1 MRGRKAHQEACHGR
15 AAKQFIR
22 RSPNSIPPPT
32 TPPSNSLE
40 KRLVLVKEYLQTGG
54 SQSAFCRAKGING
67 ATFNGWLQ
75 EYQSEG
81 EEALRKRHEQYLASG
96 HHDGPYSPDERR
108 QAVEMYLKSGNSIYD
123 FARVWGVSES
133 ALGHWV
139 DRYQEGGPQ
148 ALETRRSG
156 GRPRR
161 LGMREEITGVKN
173 RFPDFGLRKVK
184 DFLFRFHGVKVST
197 GSVRN
202 ALREKGLDSK
212 GARKRR
218 RKIQP
223 PRRFERAVAGDLW
236 QSDIT
241 SFLLTRRHERV
252 YLTVFL
258 DDYSRYIVSWGLYLH
273 QKQDIVTET
282 LLDGIERFG
291 KPREVLTDQGRQY
304 FAWRGKGDFQK
315 LLIREGIQHV
325 VARTHHP
332 QTVGKTER
340 FWSTVGEEFWDRIQ
354 PQDFTEAKERF
365 GHFVA
370 HYNHFRPHQGI
381 DGMVPADR
389 FFGVES
395 QVRQALEK
403 ALSRNELHL
412 ALGEKPRKPVFLV
425 GQVGDQQVSLHGE
438 GGRIIFQTQDGN
450 IQEMGIEG
458 LGTLGGKNGAGN
470 DESGRNSTNAQAG
483 NKGQVETPDENKV
496 QDTAQ
501 TSSTSEGLVGCGNT
515 GGTEAGPRN
524 GGGDPGALDG
534 AAGPDGSGRE
544 VGDALGEDLA
554 ALPASPFRADCWVIE
569 ATEDAQANQA
579 DTGAGPVEG
588 SRGVEQENRGAGE
601 RLGNDERAGGLAEG
615 IPGPS
620 GGETSR

>member
-1 MRGRKAHQEACHGR
+1 MDEQQNHPDEP
-15 AAKQFIR
+15 
-22 RSPNSIPPPT
+22 PNPTPAPSPPPVSST
-32 TPPSNSLE
+32 APPSSFE
-40 KRLVLVKEYLQTGG
+40 KRLSLIKEYLQIGG
-54 SQSAFCRAKGING
+54 SQRAFCLARGVNG
-67 ATFNGWLQ
+67 ATFNGWIKD
-75 EYQSEG
+75 YQQYG
-81 EEALRKRHEQYLASG
+81 EEGMRKRREQWLASG
-96 HHDGPYSPDERR
+96 QHDGPYSPDERR
-108 QAVEMYLKSGNSIYD
+108 QAVEMFLKSGTSIYD

-133 ALGHWV
+133 ALGLWV
-139 DRYQEGGPQ
+139 SRYREGGPQ
-148 ALETRRSG
+148 ALEIRRSG
-156 GRPRR
+156 GRPRKQ
-161 LGMREEITGVKN
+161 GIREEITAVKT

-202 ALREKGLDSK
+202 TLREKGLNSK

-223 PRRFERAVAGDLW
+223 PRRFERARAGELW

-291 KPREVLTDQGRQY
+291 KPKEVLTDQGRQY

-340 FWSTVGEEFWDRIQ
+340 FWATVGEEFWERVQ

-389 FFGVES
+389 FFGAEN
-395 QVRQALEK
+395 QIRKTLEE
-403 ALSRNELHL
+403 AMSRNELRL

-438 GGRIIFQTQDGN
+438 NGRLIFQTQNGN
-450 IQEMGIEG
+450 LQDMGLEG
-458 LGTLGGKNGAGN
+458 LGAPGGKNG
-470 DESGRNSTNAQAG
+470 DEPSGRNDVRRVEETQG
-483 NKGQVETPDENKV
+483 NTVQEPEV
-496 QDTAQ
+496 QDAQ
-501 TSSTSEGLVGCGNT
+501 ERAAADEDAVGQRDGRGEAEGAPGGSGHLGN
-515 GGTEAGPRN
+515 
-524 GGGDPGALDG
+524 LDG
-534 AAGPDGSGRE
+534 ASLPGGSGQE
-544 VGDALGEDLA
+544 AGGAVPAGVADVPAGVG
-554 ALPASPFRADCWVIE
+554 
-569 ATEDAQANQA
+569 
-579 DTGAGPVEG
+579 GAGGGALEAAESPEAQDPTQPVTGGGSGEAAQEDRGPGEGLGDDERTGGVVEG
-588 SRGVEQENRGAGE
+588 IS
-601 RLGNDERAGGLAEG
+601 
-615 IPGPS
+615 GPS
-620 GGETSR
+620 GGEPHHGG

>member
-1 MRGRKAHQEACHGR
+1 MDEQQSSSSADP
-15 AAKQFIR
+15 
-22 RSPNSIPPPT
+22 PNSTPPPA
-32 TPPSNSLE
+32 TPPPNSLE
-40 KRLVLVKEYLQTGG
+40 KRLALVKEYLQTGG
-54 SQSAFCRAKGING
+54 SQSAFCRLKRIQN
-67 ATFNGWLQ
+67 ATFNGWLH
-75 EYQSEG
+75 EYQDEG
-81 EEALRKRHEQYLASG
+81 EEKMRQRYEQYLASG
-96 HHDGPYSPDERR
+96 RHDGPYSPDERR

-123 FARVWGVSES
+123 FARIWGVSES

-139 DRYQEGGPQ
+139 ERYQQGGPQ
-148 ALETRRSG
+148 ALETRPSG
-156 GRPRR
+156 GRPRKP
-161 LGMREEITGVKN
+161 GIREEITGVKN

-202 ALREKGLDSK
+202 ALREKGLDPK
-212 GARKRR
+212 GARRKR

-223 PRRFERAVAGDLW
+223 PRRFERSVACELW

-291 KPREVLTDQGRQY
+291 KPKEVLTDQGRQY

-315 LLIREGIQHV
+315 LLKREGIQHV

-340 FWSTVGEEFWDRIQ
+340 FWATVGEEFWDRVQ

-389 FFGVES
+389 FFGMEN
-395 QVRQALEK
+395 QIRKTLEN
-403 ALSRNELHL
+403 AMSRNELRL

-438 GGRIIFQTQDGN
+438 NGRLIFQTQDGSLR
-450 IQEMGIEG
+450 EMGLEG
-458 LGTLGGKNGAGN
+458 LGAPGGKNGDGQ
-470 DESGRNSTNAQAG
+470 SGRDDARRAEETQGDALQKPEIQDAQERAQA
-483 NKGQVETPDENKV
+483 DEGAV
-496 QDTAQ
+496 
-501 TSSTSEGLVGCGNT
+501 GL
-515 GGTEAGPRN
+515 RD
-524 GGGDPGALDG
+524 GGGKTESAPGGGVNPGNLDG
-534 AAGPDGSGRE
+534 ASFPGGGGQEAGGAVPAGVAD
-544 VGDALGEDLA
+544 V
-554 ALPASPFRADCWVIE
+554 PASAGGPGG
-569 ATEDAQANQA
+569 
-579 DTGAGPVEG
+579 GALETAEGPEG
-588 SRGVEQENRGAGE
+588 QEPTSPPARGRSCEIAEENRNFGE
-601 RLGNDERAGGLAEG
+601 GLGDDERARGIAEG
-615 IPGPS
+615 ISSPS
-620 GGETSR
+620 GGESNH